1 MSRTEYGSIVG
12 STDEMTGRST
22 DLTVYRNE
30 CGSKRG
36 HTARQGKRRSIHSC
50 NIFVGLLSP
59 FFFPCG
65 SRPSSS
71 IRLLP
76 RQIRPL
82 PRQIRRCTSQSAAPL
97 RFPIHCGPCA
107 SPSAAGCPSR
117 HRRAPTAER
126 PRARRRRRHHWSRSR
141 PTRAGQ
147 VRGGRPGRPIRGGR
161 PVRGSRH
168 HHWTSGRPSCTSTR
182 CIFPQHREHQAWFVS
197 ARLIDLEWCDSLGH
211 CIIVSASNRSCK

>member
-1 MSRTEYGSIVG
+1 MGPLGHQTVLSGLGLRASAVRRTEYGSIMG
-12 STDEMTGRST
+12 STDEMMGRT
-22 DLTVYRNE
+22 I
-30 CGSKRG
+30 RG
-36 HTARQGKRRSIHSC
+36 PTARQGKRRSIPSR

-65 SRPSSS
+65 SHPSSS

-97 RFPIHCGPCA
+97 RFPIRCGPFA

-117 HRRAPTAER
+117 RRRAPTAER
-126 PRARRRRRHHWSRSR
+126 PRARLRCRHHWIRSR

-147 VRGGRPGRPIRGGR
+147 VRGGRPG
-161 PVRGSRH
+161 
-168 HHWTSGRPSCTSTR
+168 
-182 CIFPQHREHQAWFVS
+182 
-197 ARLIDLEWCDSLGH
+197 
-211 CIIVSASNRSCK
+211 

>member
-1 MSRTEYGSIVG
+1 
-12 STDEMTGRST
+12 MTGRST
-22 DLTVYRNE
+22 DLTVYRNG
-30 CGSKRG
+30 CGSIRG
-36 HTARQGKRRSIHSC
+36 PTARQGKRRSIPSR

-71 IRLLP
+71 IRLL
-76 RQIRPL
+76 RHQIRPL
-82 PRQIRRCTSQSAAPL
+82 HRQIRRCTSQSAAPL
-97 RFPIHCGPCA
+97 RFPIRCGPFA

-117 HRRAPTAER
+117 RRRAPTAEHL
-126 PRARRRRRHHWSRSR
+126 RARRRRRRHWSISR
-141 PTRAGQ
+141 PTRVGQ

-161 PVRGSRH
+161 PVRGSRR
-168 HHWTSGRPSCTSTR
+168 HHWTSGRPSCTSRSSPSCTSTR
-182 CIFPQHREHQAWFVS
+182 RIFPQHREHQAWFVS